1 MLAVAV
7 STVGVAFS
15 LSTGWTSVVLPF
27 LPRALLAGTA
37 VSLFEASTSALRSF
51 SDFLVS
57 SSETLLSCFFNN
69 ASTEEMV
76 SFTSVNCWF
85 TCSCVASLSPSSF
98 LASTTTVL
106 NFPFSSSS
114 FTFVNL
120 LSNSVK
126 AVCKSAMFT
135 EEVLMT
141 LFTKVSW
148 TFTSLNGVEFLV
160 SFSTCRSEIT
170 EACVDTSAGLF
181 ISLVFSG
188 LPLVPD
194 ESPPLFIVV
203 SNWWA
208 LGLAV
213 AGVTTSAAATPPPL
227 AKNINAAMATLAAP
241 KWYLRIE

>member
-120 LSNSVK
+120 LSNSAK
-126 AVCKSAMFT
+126 AVCKSVTFT

-148 TFTSLNGVEFLV
+148 FTSFNGVEFPV

-194 ESPPLFIVV
+194 ESPPLFIVA

>member
-1 MLAVAV
+1 MSEPFVY
-7 STVGVAFS
+7 VGNTSLFS
-15 LSTGWTSVVLPF
+15 EALSSPA
-27 LPRALLAGTA
+27 ALLPP
-37 VSLFEASTSALRSF
+37 L
-51 SDFLVS
+51 SDFGVS

-126 AVCKSAMFT
+126 AVCKSVTFT
-135 EEVLMT
+135 EAVLIT
-141 LFTKVSW
+141 LFTKASW
-148 TFTSLNGVEFLV
+148 FTSFNGVEFPV

-203 SNWWA
+203 SNWWV

-227 AKNINAAMATLAAP
+227 AKNINAAMLWQHLQHQNGT
-241 KWYLRIE
+241 YE